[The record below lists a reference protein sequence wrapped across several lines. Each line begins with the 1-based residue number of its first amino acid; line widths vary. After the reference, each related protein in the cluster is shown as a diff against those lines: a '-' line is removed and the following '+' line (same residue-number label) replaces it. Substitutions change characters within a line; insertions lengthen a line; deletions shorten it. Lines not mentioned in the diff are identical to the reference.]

1 MNVRSKG
8 LVHLWSLVWF
18 LDPALPCSVKETAE
32 LVMDCETVTDVELRL
47 ALKLLSTSPMP
58 KAR

>member
-1 MNVRSKG
+1 MNVHSKG

-18 LDPALPCSVKETAE
+18 LDPALPYSVKETAE

-47 ALKLLSTSPMP
+47 ALKLFSTSPMA